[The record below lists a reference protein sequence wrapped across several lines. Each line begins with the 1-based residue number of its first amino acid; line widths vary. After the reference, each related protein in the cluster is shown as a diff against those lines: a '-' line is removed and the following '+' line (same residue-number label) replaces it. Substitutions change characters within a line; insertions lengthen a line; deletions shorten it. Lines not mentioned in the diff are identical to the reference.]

1 MLIEK
6 VRDVYRELIKPVVA
20 PESITT
26 IPTTRPAANSH
37 RYASSDGRRR
47 RQRRQR
53 RLNRAAVNRIHG
65 WAVRTW

>member
-6 VRDVYRELIKPVVA
+6 VRDVYRELINPVVA
-20 PESITT
+20 PESITK
-26 IPTTRPAANSH
+26 IPANRPAANSH
-37 RYASSDGRRR
+37 HYSSSDGMRR

-53 RLNRAAVNRIHG
+53 RLNRAAANRIPG